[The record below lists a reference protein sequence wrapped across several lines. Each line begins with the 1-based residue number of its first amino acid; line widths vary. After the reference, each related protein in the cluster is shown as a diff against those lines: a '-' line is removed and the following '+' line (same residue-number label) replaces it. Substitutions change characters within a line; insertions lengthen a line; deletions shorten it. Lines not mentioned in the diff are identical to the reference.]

1 MYTTVTYN
9 LIYAVGSEGFYIID
23 VSEPASPELL
33 NYTSEYGPF
42 IGVDSK
48 ENYAYVTQSS
58 NRVNIFD
65 IRIVKIWVY
74 RKFNTDDYANS
85 VYVFCDYAYV
95 AVDDN
100 GLIIL
105 NVSNPSNPILVGQY
119 STFDSCT
126 YDMELMEHFLILL
139 MVLRNLKYLILVIQ
153 KVQAFTTNSN

>member
-65 IRIVKIWVY
+65 IRIVKI
-74 RKFNTDDYANS
+74 
-85 VYVFCDYAYV
+85 
-95 AVDDN
+95 
-100 GLIIL
+100 
-105 NVSNPSNPILVGQY
+105 
-119 STFDSCT
+119 
-126 YDMELMEHFLILL
+126 
-139 MVLRNLKYLILVIQ
+139 
-153 KVQAFTTNSN
+153 